1 MNQNQY
7 TDTGFLIVDVKA
19 VTNAQPI
26 EDATVSVFAGDRIV
40 EQLRTDRA
48 GQTEVIELGAPPVEL
63 TLMPETQIRPYSE
76 YTVRVD
82 ASGFEPVFVEG
93 VQILAGRLAIQRV
106 NLRSVPAVPTPQVI
120 IVEPN
125 SLWGNFPPKIPEA
138 EVKPLPDEGGFVVL
152 SEPVIPEFMIVH
164 LGAPQEA
171 AQNVWVPFKDYIAN
185 VASCEIYSTWP
196 VETIRAN
203 VLAIISFALNRVY
216 TEWYRSRGFD
226 FTITNNTAFDM
237 LFSYGRNI
245 YDSILN
251 VVNDIFTTYVTKPG
265 IRQPLFTQFCD
276 GVRVSCPGL
285 LQWGSKTLG
294 DQGLDALSILRNYYG
309 TNVYLS
315 QAQRVQGVPISYPGQ
330 PLQVGSTGTD
340 VRTIQTQ
347 LNTISNSYPMI
358 PKLRVDGIY
367 GPQTEQAVRIFQ
379 QIFRLPE
386 TGVVD
391 FATWY
396 EISKIFVSVTR
407 IAEPG

>member
-1 MNQNQY
+1 
-7 TDTGFLIVDVKA
+7 
-19 VTNAQPI
+19 
-26 EDATVSVFAGDRIV
+26 
-40 EQLRTDRA
+40 
-48 GQTEVIELGAPPVEL
+48 
-63 TLMPETQIRPYSE
+63 
-76 YTVRVD
+76 
-82 ASGFEPVFVEG
+82 
-93 VQILAGRLAIQRV
+93 
-106 NLRSVPAVPTPQVI
+106 
-120 IVEPN
+120 
-125 SLWGNFPPKIPEA
+125 
-138 EVKPLPDEGGFVVL
+138 
-152 SEPVIPEFMIVH
+152 
-164 LGAPQEA
+164 
-171 AQNVWVPFKDYIAN
+171 
-185 VASCEIYSTWP
+185 
-196 VETIRAN
+196 
-203 VLAIISFALNRVY
+203 
-216 TEWYRSRGFD
+216 
-226 FTITNNTAFDM
+226 
-237 LFSYGRNI
+237 
-245 YDSILN
+245 

>member
-407 IAEPG
+407 IAEPR

>member
-7 TDTGFLIVDVKA
+7 TDTGFLSVDVKA
-19 VTNAQPI
+19 VLNAQPI
-26 EDATVSVFAGDRIV
+26 ENATVSVFAGDQIV

-63 TLMPETQIRPYSE
+63 SLMPETQIRPYSE

-82 ASGFEPVFVEG
+82 ASGYEPVYVEG

-106 NLRSVPAVPTPQVI
+106 NLRAIPSVPTPQVI

-138 EVKPLPDEGGFVVL
+138 EVKPLPTEGGFVVL
-152 SEPVIPEFMIVH
+152 SEPVIPEFIIVH

-226 FTITNNTAFDM
+226 FTITNNTAYDM

-251 VVNDIFTTYVTKPG
+251 VVNDIFTTYVTRPG

-276 GVRVSCPGL
+276 GARVSCAGL

-309 TNVYLS
+309 TNVYLT

-330 PLQVGSTGTD
+330 PLQVGSTGMD
-340 VRTIQTQ
+340 VRIIQTQ

-358 PKLRVDGIY
+358 PKIRVDGIY